1 MMRIVPRRAT
11 AWWMETYSRRQRRYL
26 IVIVLIALAVR
37 LAWVIVAARPP
48 LVGDPV
54 AYMFH
59 GETIAR
65 GQGYRS
71 IVGTFHLV
79 PVRRLPPT
87 AFYPIGYPG
96 TLAVLFWIVLH
107 TPIPDNLP
115 KAVGIFQALLGVGTV
130 ILTSE
135 LARRVFGNRVAIL
148 TAAIMAVW
156 PNLVSYTA
164 LAHYETVFIFLS
176 VAALAV
182 IMRPWPRGIVSWRRL
197 TAFGA
202 VLGVAA
208 LVRPTILMLLPIL
221 VVCWIVAGA
230 TWRRALAQAALAA
243 IVVSVVVAPSLV
255 RNSLVMHSAVFS
267 TGIGD
272 ALCDSRHPGAS
283 GHFEIAAKYCLDPYA
298 GVPPAKQEVVKN
310 RENTKTAIRF
320 VLHHPLD
327 EARLW
332 FWRGYYSFRDDHET
346 FEAFAQD
353 RGNPLHGSRLVGVI
367 ESVSDAYY
375 YFVLGL
381 ALLAL
386 PVFLSRRM
394 PDRAPRLL
402 LLLAGVQ
409 AALVPFLLFGDPRY
423 KIPVV
428 PFFAIG
434 AAVSLSRLCAGS
446 IPRRRDAQ
454 D

>member
-1 MMRIVPRRAT
+1 VTLPFPGRAWV
-11 AWWMETYSRRQRRYL
+11 WWTTTYSRRQRRYL
-26 IVIVLIALAVR
+26 IAIVLIALAVR

-48 LVGDPV
+48 RAGDPV

-71 IVGTFHLV
+71 VVGALHSV
-79 PVRRLPPT
+79 PVRDLPAT

-96 TLAVLFWIVLH
+96 TLAVLFWIVFH

-115 KAVGIFQALLGVGTV
+115 MAVGIMQTLLGVGSV

-135 LARRVFGNRVAIL
+135 LARRVFGNRVAVL
-148 TAAIMAVW
+148 TAAVMAVW

-164 LAHYETVFIFLS
+164 QAQYETVFIFLS

-182 IMRPWPRGIVSWRRL
+182 VVRPWPRGVVSRGRL
-197 TAFGA
+197 VAFGA
-202 VLGVAA
+202 LLGVAA
-208 LVRPTILMLLPIL
+208 LVRPTLLMLLPIL
-221 VVCWIVAGA
+221 VVCWVVAGA
-230 TWRRALAQAALAA
+230 TWRRAFVQAAIAA
-243 IVVSVVVAPSLV
+243 IAVMVVVAPWLA
-255 RNSLVMHSAVFS
+255 RNTVVMHSTVFS

-272 ALCDSRHPGAS
+272 ALCDSRHPDAS
-283 GHFEIAAKYCLDPYA
+283 GQYEIAAKYCLDPYE
-298 GVPPAKQEVVKN
+298 GIPLPRREVVRN
-310 RENTKTAIRF
+310 RENTKTAVKF

-332 FWRGYYSFRDDHET
+332 FWRGYFGYRDDHDTLEGI
-346 FEAFAQD
+346 ALD
-353 RGNPLHGSRLVGVI
+353 RGHPLHGSRLVGVF
-367 ESVSDAYY
+367 ETVSDAYY
-375 YFVLGL
+375 YVVLAL

-386 PVFLSRRM
+386 PAFVRRSA
-394 PDRAPRLL
+394 PERAQRLC

-423 KIPVV
+423 KVPAF

-434 AAVSLSRLCAGS
+434 AAVSLSFLWAGS
-446 IPRRRDAQ
+446 TPRRRDAQ

>member
-1 MMRIVPRRAT
+1 VTSPVRRRARVWWT
-11 AWWMETYSRRQRRYL
+11 ATYSRRQRRYL
-26 IVIVLIALAVR
+26 IAIVLIALAVR

-48 LVGDPV
+48 VAGDPV

-71 IVGTFHLV
+71 VIGALQYV
-79 PVRRLPPT
+79 PVHDLPQT

-96 TLAVLFWIVLH
+96 TLAALFWIVLH

-115 KAVGIFQALLGVGTV
+115 MAVGIFQALIGVGSV

-135 LARRVFGNRVAIL
+135 LARRVFGSRVAVL
-148 TAAIMAVW
+148 TAAVMAVW
-156 PNLVSYTA
+156 PNLVSHTA
-164 LAHYETVFIFLS
+164 QAQYETVFIFLS

-182 IMRPWPRGIVSWRRL
+182 IVRPWPRGIVSWRRSV
-197 TAFGA
+197 AFGA

-208 LVRPTILMLLPIL
+208 LVRPTVLMLLPVL
-221 VVCWIVAGA
+221 VVCWVVAGG
-230 TWRRALAQAALAA
+230 TWRRALVQAAIAAAVLA
-243 IVVSVVVAPSLV
+243 VVVAPWLA
-255 RNSLVMHSAVFS
+255 RNTIVMHSTVFS

-272 ALCDSRHPGAS
+272 ALCDSRHPDAS
-283 GHFEIAAKYCLDPYA
+283 GQYEIAAKYCLDPYE
-298 GVPPAKQEVVKN
+298 GIPLPRREVVRN
-310 RENTKTAIRF
+310 RENTKTAVRF
-320 VLHHPLD
+320 VLHHPLE

-332 FWRGYYSFRDDHET
+332 FWRGYFGYRDDHDT
-346 FEAFAQD
+346 FEGIALD
-353 RGNPLHGSRLVGVI
+353 RGHPLHGSRLVGVF

-375 YFVLGL
+375 FVVL
-381 ALLAL
+381 ALAWLAL
-386 PVFLSRRM
+386 RAFLRRKT
-394 PDRAPRLL
+394 PGRAQRLC
-402 LLLAGVQ
+402 LLLAGAQ

-423 KIPVV
+423 KIPVF

-434 AAVSLSRLCAGS
+434 AAVSLSRLWAGS
-446 IPRRRDAQ
+446 TPRRRDAQ

>member
-1 MMRIVPRRAT
+1 MRAVLRRARV
-11 AWWMETYSRRQRRYL
+11 WWNATYSRRQRRCL
-26 IVIVLIALAVR
+26 VAIVLVALAVR

-48 LVGDPV
+48 VGGDPV

-71 IVGTFHLV
+71 VVGALHYV
-79 PVRRLPPT
+79 PMRDLPRT

-115 KAVGIFQALLGVGTV
+115 MAVGIFQALLGVGTV
-130 ILTSE
+130 ILTGE
-135 LARRVFGNRVAIL
+135 LARRVFGSRVAVL
-148 TAAIMAVW
+148 TAAVMAVW
-156 PNLVSYTA
+156 PNLVSYSA
-164 LAHYETVFIFLS
+164 QAQYETVFMFLS

-182 IMRPWPRGIVSWRRL
+182 IMRPWPRGIVRWRGL
-197 TAFGA
+197 VAFGA

-208 LVRPTILMLLPIL
+208 LVRPTLLMLLPIL
-221 VVCWIVAGA
+221 VVCWAVAGA
-230 TWRRALAQAALAA
+230 TWRRALVQAAIAA
-243 IVVSVVVAPSLV
+243 IAVTVVVAPWLA
-255 RNSLVMHSAVFS
+255 RNTVVMHSTVFS

-272 ALCDSRHPGAS
+272 ALCDSRHPDAS
-283 GHFEIAAKYCLDPYA
+283 GQYEIAAKYCLDQYEGIPL
-298 GVPPAKQEVVKN
+298 PRREVVRN
-310 RENTKTAIRF
+310 RENTKTAVRF
-320 VLHHPLD
+320 VLHHPFE

-332 FWRGYYSFRDDHET
+332 FWRGYFGYRDDHDTLEVI
-346 FEAFAQD
+346 ALD
-353 RGNPLHGSRLVGVI
+353 RGHLLHDSRLVGVL
-367 ESVSDAYY
+367 ESLSDAYY
-375 YFVLGL
+375 FVVLAL

-386 PVFLSRRM
+386 PAFMTRRT
-394 PDRAPRLL
+394 PNRAQRLC

-423 KIPVV
+423 KVPVF

-434 AAVSLSRLCAGS
+434 AAVSLSRLWAGS